1 MKALVLRQVD
11 ENFLFNILGSV
22 SLLSLSLQIV
32 NVVVA
37 SLHYFLETQTV
48 LSR

>member
-37 SLHYFLETQTV
+37 SLHYFLETQAV